1 MLPTTGYIKMIDIW
15 MIFTM
20 AYPFLIIS
28 LHCIKEVCWNFLFV
42 KKIISTITARSGQ
55 REPPRLVLE
64 VGGASTLQAA
74 MRWADLAVTQ
84 QLVDADSVN
93 SKLLHKTEY
102 PQPIRQHTVHTY
114 NLLHQHSLLYRK

>member
-1 MLPTTGYIKMIDIW
+1 MGISSMLPTTGYIKMIDIW

-55 REPPRLVLE
+55 REPPRLVLK
-64 VGGASTLQAA
+64 VGGFNFAGSHLE
-74 MRWADLAVTQ
+74 L
-84 QLVDADSVN
+84 
-93 SKLLHKTEY
+93 
-102 PQPIRQHTVHTY
+102 
-114 NLLHQHSLLYRK
+114 